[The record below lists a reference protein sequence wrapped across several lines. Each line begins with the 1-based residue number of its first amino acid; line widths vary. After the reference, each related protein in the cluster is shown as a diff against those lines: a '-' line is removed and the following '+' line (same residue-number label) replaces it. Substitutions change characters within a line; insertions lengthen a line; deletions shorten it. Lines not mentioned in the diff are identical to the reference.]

1 MFVRVLG
8 AAAGGGFPQWN
19 CRCPGCTRARAGD
32 PAVRPRTQ
40 ASLAV
45 SADGRRWV
53 LLNAS
58 PDLPAQLR
66 AAPAL
71 QPDPDGPARNCPVQ
85 AVVISGGD
93 IDCIAG
99 LLSLR
104 EGHAFVLYAESFV
117 QEILHANQIFSVLNP
132 DIVRAETLPRARELL
147 LRDAPGESL
156 GLWVEAFA
164 VPGKIPLYQ
173 EAGLDPAALVSTQ
186 AVAGL
191 ALRDS
196 AGHRLYFIPGCARVT
211 DELRARLRDADILFF
226 DGTLWRDDEMIE
238 AGLSAKTGARMGHIS
253 VSGPEGSIA
262 AWAGSRIARK
272 ILIHINNTNPILCDD
287 SVQAA
292 EVRAAGWEIAYDGME
307 ITL

>member
-19 CRCPGCTRARAGD
+19 CRCAGCTRARAGD
-32 PAVRPRTQ
+32 KAVRPRTQ

-58 PDLPAQLR
+58 PDLPSQLR

-85 AVVISGGD
+85 AVVLSGGD

-104 EGHAFVLYAESFV
+104 EGHAFTLYAEAFV
-117 QEILHANQIFSVLNP
+117 QEILNANQIFSVLNP
-132 DIVRAETLPRARELL
+132 DIVRFATLARGHEML

-156 GLWVEAFA
+156 GLWVEVFA

-173 EAGLDPAALVSTQ
+173 EAGLDAAALVSTQ
-186 AVAGL
+186 AVVGL
-191 ALRDS
+191 ALRDA

-211 DELRARLRDADILFF
+211 DELRARLQDADLLFF
-226 DGTLWRDDEMIE
+226 DGTLWRDNEMIE
-238 AGLSAKTGARMGHIS
+238 AGLSTKTGARMGHIS
-253 VSGPEGSIA
+253 VSGPQGSIA

-272 ILIHINNTNPILCDD
+272 ILIHINNTNPILCED

-292 EVRAAGWEIAYDGME
+292 EVRATGWEIAYDGME